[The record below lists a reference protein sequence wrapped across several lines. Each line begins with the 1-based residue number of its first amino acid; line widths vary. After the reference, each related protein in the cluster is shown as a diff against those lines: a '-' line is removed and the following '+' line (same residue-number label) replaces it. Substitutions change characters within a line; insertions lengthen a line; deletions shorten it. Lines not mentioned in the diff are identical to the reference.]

1 VLALARSDQGDQMNR
16 RDTVLALIALGSTP
30 FFALAQ
36 SAPLRVAWISPTPA
50 ADGSPFLDELRRG
63 LREFG
68 YLEGRN
74 LVLEPYWGDNTAAR
88 LEKMTAEAIASAPR
102 VIVAQGGAAP
112 VARRA
117 TTTIPVVFAYSG
129 DPVEAGLV
137 ESFARP
143 QRNMTGISYLA
154 LELVGKRIE
163 LLKEAIPSVRRI
175 AVVANPS
182 HAGDSSERKASQAA
196 ASKLGLSLEY
206 YEVSNATQLG
216 EAMTAIEKTRS
227 DAVMLFPV
235 QNIINNRE
243 RIAAWSLKN
252 RLPTM
257 SGWAQFAD
265 GGNMMSYGPNLREAS
280 RRLAYYVDR
289 ILKGT
294 KPADL
299 PVELPTQVEF
309 VVNRKTANALGL
321 TLPRAVLV
329 RADRVIE

>member
-1 VLALARSDQGDQMNR
+1 MPNRRNFLVTLGAGALANSFPAAFPVLAQGTPAR
-16 RDTVLALIALGSTP
+16 V
-30 FFALAQ
+30 
-36 SAPLRVAWISPTPA
+36 VWVSPTPA

-63 LREFG
+63 LRELN
-68 YLEGRN
+68 YVEGKN
-74 LVLEPYWGDNTAAR
+74 LILEPYWGDNTPAR
-88 LEKMTAEAIASAPR
+88 LEKIMAEAVASAPR
-102 VIVAQGGAAP
+102 IIVAQGGASL
-112 VARRA
+112 VAKKA
-117 TTTIPVVFAYSG
+117 TTSIPIVFGYSG

-143 QRNMTGISYLA
+143 QGNMTGISYLA

-163 LLKEAIPSVRRI
+163 LLKETIPSAKRI

-182 HAGDSSERKASQAA
+182 HAGDSAERKASQAA
-196 ASKLGLSLEY
+196 ASKLGLALEY
-206 YEVSNATQLG
+206 YEVSNAAQLTD
-216 EAMTAIEKTRS
+216 AMAAIEKKRV
-227 DAVMLFPV
+227 DAVMMFPV

-252 RLPTM
+252 RIPAI

-265 GGNMMSYGPNLREAS
+265 GGNLMSYGPNLREAS

-289 ILKGT
+289 ILKGS

-299 PVELPTQVEF
+299 PVELPNQVEF
-309 VVNRKTANALGL
+309 VVNAKTAKALGVNI
-321 TLPRAVLV
+321 PPAIRV

>member
-1 VLALARSDQGDQMNR
+1 MNR
-16 RDTVLALIALGSTP
+16 RDTVCSLLALGVAPIH
-30 FFALAQ
+30 ALAQ
-36 SAPLRVAWISPTPA
+36 GTPVRLVWLSPTPA
-50 ADGSPFLDELRRG
+50 ADGSPFFDELRRG
-63 LREFG
+63 LRELG
-68 YLEGRN
+68 YVEGGN
-74 LVLEPYWGDNTAAR
+74 VVLEPYWGDNTPAR
-88 LEKMTAEAIASAPR
+88 LEKIIAEAVASVPR
-102 VIVAQGGAAP
+102 LIVAQGGAAP

-117 TTTIPVVFAYSG
+117 TTTIPVVFGYSG

-137 ESFARP
+137 ESLARP

-182 HAGDSSERKASQAA
+182 HAGDSSERKSSQAA

-206 YEVSNATQLG
+206 YEVSNAAQLA
-216 EAMTAIEKTRS
+216 EAMTAIERARS
-227 DAVMLFPV
+227 DAVMMFPV

-243 RIAAWSLKN
+243 RIAAWALKN

-257 SGWAQFAD
+257 SGWAQFAE
-265 GGNMMSYGPNLREAS
+265 GGNLMSYGPNLREAS

-289 ILKGT
+289 ILKGA

-309 VVNRKTANALGL
+309 VVNLRTAKALGIKI
-321 TLPRAVLV
+321 PQSVLI